1 MDTVSNFLSR
11 FSTLH
16 DLSFANQKLQHT
28 ILNYLIPV
36 YWIEQCVFKLPLLH
50 RVSFLFLISDT
61 FRGAKR
67 FIAEGVITPVNYV
80 MARDICQKHNAT
92 LPRRTPEQTLAS
104 VNSVFMKLSA
114 LRGDYLHIWL
124 DNCTSLGTE
133 CSIWAIDSRDSSKSH
148 YRYYGAT
155 QTSGVHFVVC
165 ERGMSACIQCFHS
178 C

>member
-1 MDTVSNFLSR
+1 MYTVSNFLSR
-11 FSTLH
+11 LSTLH

-50 RVSFLFLISDT
+50 CVSFPFLISDT
-61 FRGAKR
+61 FQGAKR
-67 FIAEGVITPVNYV
+67 FIAEGVFTPVNYV

-92 LPRRTPEQTLAS
+92 LPRRIPEQTLAS

-124 DNCTSLGTE
+124 DDCTSSGTQ
-133 CSIWAIDSRDSSKSH
+133 CFIWAIDSFDSSASH
-148 YRYYGAT
+148 YRDYGAT
-155 QTSGVHFVVC
+155 RTSGVHFVVC
-165 ERGMSACIQCFHS
+165 ERGMSASIQCFHS